1 MKNKSILIYHTS
13 ILIGLIFPTVCSAAN
28 YVTNSSPSLTINS
41 VGDTIFNA
49 KLRASNGNF
58 DQSIA
63 TTSSTLIGNVVS
75 RDLGN
80 VNKITSRIYQFTL
93 EHRVGQG
100 FIFTTIDNQSAPF
113 TSITA
118 YGTGFSPALPPTVGN
133 TAVTTVAILNTFGG
147 SGVPIAA
154 TALGNYNS
162 LLVETR
168 TTAFAGNPDESITFN
183 NLAFS
188 SPTINFLSG
197 SLITSSTVT
206 PTTTGSTSGEIV
218 GGVPATAA
226 NGTLFQ
232 RIISD
237 GPLNNHNWTFSGN
250 VQLIRSGAGD
260 GEGLRFAIYGQN
272 IDAIFAVPEPSH
284 AILSIMGLCAV
295 MLKRKR

>member
-1 MKNKSILIYHTS
+1 MKTKSILICYQS
-13 ILIGLIFPTVCSAAN
+13 ILIGFAFPTVCSAAN
-28 YVTNSSPSLTINS
+28 YVANSSPIVTINS

-58 DQSIA
+58 DQSVA
-63 TTSSTLIGNVVS
+63 TTSSTLVGNVVS

-80 VNKITSRIYQFTL
+80 VNTITSRIYQFTL

-100 FIFTTIDNQSAPF
+100 FIFTTIDNQNAPF

-118 YGTGFSPALPPTVGN
+118 YGTGFSPTLPPTVGN
-133 TAVTTVAILNTFGG
+133 TAVTTAATLNTFRG

-154 TALGNYNS
+154 TALSNYNS
-162 LLVETR
+162 LRIETR
-168 TTAFAGNPDESITFN
+168 TTAFAGNPDESITFS

-188 SPTINFLSG
+188 SPTINLLDG
-197 SLITSSTVT
+197 SLTTNSTII

-237 GPLNNHNWTFSGN
+237 EPLNNHNWSFSGN

-272 IDAIFAVPEPSH
+272 INAAFPVPEPSH
-284 AILSIMGLCAV
+284 AILSLMGLCAV